1 MLYRATE
8 CSKRAASP
16 PRNDSSY
23 GTVGGQ
29 LGKTGAPV
37 SGETMPDLTGAMLA
51 QDSSQPRHHV
61 YRHRLARATLLLAIT
76 ARLTESVILRL
87 THMPEA
93 RCQGVTLWRPLATS
107 CTTTVIMIKA
117 GPGLD
122 LR

>member
-37 SGETMPDLTGAMLA
+37 SGETMPDLTGAMLVR
-51 QDSSQPRHHV
+51 DS
-61 YRHRLARATLLLAIT
+61 
-76 ARLTESVILRL
+76 
-87 THMPEA
+87 
-93 RCQGVTLWRPLATS
+93 TS
-107 CTTTVIMIKA
+107 KNFDVKEW
-117 GPGLD
+117 
-122 LR
+122 